1 MEVSG
6 FSVEGERECCD
17 DLPNLS
23 FVFSV
28 SVVSVLNSKLNII
41 ASCFKLKFFGGMVL
55 LNF

>member
-6 FSVEGERECCD
+6 FSVERECCD

-41 ASCFKLKFFGGMVL
+41 ASCFKLKFFGGWSC
-55 LNF
+55 